1 MQSILKEVESVK
13 SFTKTRDGLPG
24 GVNDVVMQGMVT
36 SIIKQLN
43 AVKSFGAQ
51 EAAWL
56 SLALKD
62 SPYGEEG
69 TQKIASA
76 IDAAISKTTS
86 IATPGADEPKQFF
99 KKWWTACTASDWEC
113 FRSNKP
119 WSAKMTC
126 LIARANSIGC
136 THPDEQSLKW
146 MLAIACM
153 LP

>member
-1 MQSILKEVESVK
+1 M
-13 SFTKTRDGLPG
+13 
-24 GVNDVVMQGMVT
+24 VMQGMVT

-43 AVKSFGAQ
+43 AVRSFGAQ

-62 SPYGEEG
+62 SPYGEAG
-69 TQKIASA
+69 TKKIASA

-113 FRSNKP
+113 FRSIKP
-119 WSAKMTC
+119 WSAKMLLDC
-126 LIARANSIGC
+126 QSQLHWL
-136 THPDEQSLKW
+136 HPS
-146 MLAIACM
+146 
-153 LP
+153 